1 MTKKLV
7 LVSLLLALGKAV
19 YSQAY
24 YPGVKIIS
32 ARVGLLSTLA
42 KGAEKSVVLPY
53 IGILEY
59 GVSEELSV
67 GLFGGYTQTSSER
80 DGLKYIYDYTFF
92 GANAAY
98 HFETIEKVDVYA
110 GLNLG
115 YNVGKGRV
123 EVPAGYLGGPVT
135 ANKQGGILFGGFAG
149 ARYYPIENLGIGIE
163 IGSSISYL
171 QTGLTVKF

>member
-1 MTKKLV
+1 MTKKLIFA
-7 LVSLLLALGKAV
+7 SLLLVLGKAA

-24 YPGVKIIS
+24 YPGVKLIS

-42 KGAEKSVVLPY
+42 RGAEKSTILPY
-53 IGILEY
+53 VGNLEY

-67 GLFGGYTQTSSER
+67 GLFGGYTQTSSEK

-98 HFETIEKVDVYA
+98 HFETIEKLDVYA

-115 YNVGKGRV
+115 YNIGKGRV
-123 EVPAGYLGGPVT
+123 EVPAGYMGGPVT

-149 ARYYPIENLGIGIE
+149 ARYYLIKNLGIGVE
-163 IGSSISYL
+163 VGSSIAYL